1 MKMNMWYMMLLNI
14 AIMQGILTTVCDC
27 KQKTRR
33 KRSPEAIQPMRDA
46 SLADNA
52 IKLSPYALSP
62 LTLCEAIRETT
73 HIVKTQQDD
82 VAPANEQQRGFLD
95 KQYLPYV
102 KEKLF
107 NFFSA
112 EELQSYASRDY
123 QELNKIL
130 KSKGFALQF
139 PQFPRTQIG
148 VLAIQDVLVKW
159 LLEGTKEPLSVGDAT
174 YDGVMLKVDVAR
186 EDEQAGQQNVHF
198 FAQDPQ
204 ATVIV
209 KLLTQSKDCVYF
221 VTQRNGDLF
230 ASQPTEAAIAEV
242 IMKYRKHVSTGT
254 YAQSDRFNS
263 LHFPMI
269 SYDVNPDVSWL
280 ERMRIGTT
288 YVAQAMQQV
297 IFKMN
302 EQGARAKAAAGLI
315 VATSFREKDPQE
327 RLIIDKPFLVW
338 IERPGVPL
346 PIFAGYMTQ
355 SYWKNPGAL

>member
-1 MKMNMWYMMLLNI
+1 MKMNMRYIILLGI
-14 AIMQGILTTVCDC
+14 GITHGILTSRCDC
-27 KQKTRR
+27 EKKVRR
-33 KRSPEAIQPMRDA
+33 KPAIHSRNV
-46 SLADNA
+46 SLVNGD

-62 LTLCEAIRETT
+62 LTLCEAMRKTT
-73 HIVKTQQDD
+73 QSVKTEQDD
-82 VAPANEQQRGFLD
+82 IAPANEQQRSFLD

-107 NFFSA
+107 SFFST
-112 EELQSYASRDY
+112 EELQSYASRNY
-123 QELNKIL
+123 KELNKIL
-130 KSKGFALQF
+130 KSKGFSLQF

-159 LLEGTKEPLSVGDAT
+159 LLEGTKEPLLVGDAT
-174 YDGVMLKVDVAR
+174 YDAVMLKADVVR
-186 EDEQAGQQNVHF
+186 EGEQAGQQNVHF

-230 ASQPTEAAIAEV
+230 AAQPNEAAIAEA
-242 IMKYRKHVSTGT
+242 IMKYSKHVTAGT

-302 EQGARAKAAAGLI
+302 EKGARAKAAAGLI
-315 VATSFREKDPQE
+315 VATSFLEENPKE
-327 RLIIDKPFLVW
+327 RLIIDRPFLVW

-355 SYWKNPGAL
+355 SYWKNPGVL